1 MCYLCSL
8 KFINMLTQSS
18 ILTISGSDST
28 GLSGIQADIKTI
40 AALGGQPLSTVTCVT
55 SRDSRVLAAGK
66 IMQIYD
72 LPADVVASQ
81 TAAIIEDIRP
91 ASVKVGLVRGAE
103 TVRAIRQEIVACRH
117 LVLAPGIYAT
127 DGTMLVD
134 HETIEALKCYLIPEA
149 ELLMLRCKDAELML
163 GMTIGNDDDMLE
175 AARRFRQMGARW
187 VMLRGGRH
195 FEGHLIALA
204 YGSDQEAP
212 EQCAQKF
219 FTSVNTEGWSQ
230 RGVGGALSAAIT
242 TRLGMGDDVP
252 SAITNAHEYIHSQ
265 VVYARKVEGPRP
277 VDIHNEFVSLVAQN
291 YRSAHDVA
299 FYADRLA
306 ISTRYLTRV
315 TNQVADRTP
324 KSVIDNYLMLRARI
338 LLSTTRMSLQE
349 VADYLGFRTQALFT
363 KFFQKHQG
371 MSPGEFRFS

>member
-1 MCYLCSL
+1 MS
-8 KFINMLTQSS
+8 
-18 ILTISGSDST
+18 
-28 GLSGIQADIKTI
+28 A
-40 AALGGQPLSTVTCVT
+40 VTCIT
-55 SRDSRVLAAGK
+55 TRDSLTAAAGK
-66 IMQIYD
+66 VMQIHD
-72 LPADVVASQ
+72 LPAEVVANQ
-81 TAAIIEDIRP
+81 TAAIIEDLRP
-91 ASVKVGLVRGAE
+91 ESVKVGLVRGAE
-103 TVRAIRQEIVACRH
+103 TVRAIRHEVVGCRH

-127 DGTMLVD
+127 DGTMLVGD
-134 HETIEALKCYLIPEA
+134 DTIEALKLYLIPEA
-149 ELLMLRCKDAELML
+149 ELLMLRCRDAERLL
-163 GMTIGNDDDMLE
+163 GMQIASDEQMLE
-175 AARRFRQMGARW
+175 AARRFRSMGARW

-204 YGSDQEAP
+204 YGSDEENP

-219 FTSVNTEGWSQ
+219 FTSHNTEGWSQ

-252 SAITNAHEYIHSQ
+252 SAIINAHEYMHSQ
-265 VVYARKVEGPRP
+265 VVYAHKLEGPRP
-277 VDIHNEFVSLVAQN
+277 VDIHNEFVTLVAQN
-291 YRSAHDVA
+291 YQKAHDVA

-306 ISTRYLTRV
+306 ITTRYLTRV

-338 LLSTTRMSLQE
+338 LLSTTRMTLQE
-349 VADYLGFRTQALFT
+349 IADSLGFGTQALFT